1 MTRGPTGVQR
11 PKVSR
16 QGCLRGR
23 QGARSLQEP
32 GRDGRAAFTE
42 GGSLHGGDLGEARS
56 PSEAQR
62 FDPRQPRFPGLGG
75 VLRNGDLLLIPFRRL
90 QGGGRMGVKIKLS
103 GRGGGHVDRPPPLR
117 AEPSDIREP
126 LYPGQCGTPTPL
138 RGYWDSIKCLLNAYM
153 KLFRRRF

>member
-62 FDPRQPRFPGLGG
+62 FDPRQPRFPGVGG
-75 VLRNGDLLLIPFRRL
+75 VLRNGDLLLIPFRCL

-103 GRGGGHVDRPPPLR
+103 GRGGGMWTVPHLSGLNPQTSGNLCIPASVGRPHHSVDT
-117 AEPSDIREP
+117 
-126 LYPGQCGTPTPL
+126 GT
-138 RGYWDSIKCLLNAYM
+138 R
-153 KLFRRRF
+153 